1 MFTLDNIQYRNLEE
15 QVQKNKED
23 IARHWEVDRVLADFG
38 VKVLGRVENPGA
50 LNNLPSPGESYGD
63 AYLVGQSAPYD
74 VYVWTRANPNV
85 GEDNPYWLNIG
96 SISIVGPE
104 GPAGRAITNAG
115 LTQDYQ
121 LRLTFS
127 DGTIMNVP
135 GGSLKG
141 PKGENGKDGK
151 NPRIEVVQAENGA
164 NIITYDGDGNWTGVA
179 QVFNGAPGESIVGPQ
194 GPAGTFNIRGI
205 LTSSNLLPLA
215 SSAAPG
221 DAYLITSTTSTTHA
235 YDLWVIVNADS
246 DAAEWVNTG
255 ALSAGTVV
263 TVGGVS
269 QTTFNADTKLNRITE
284 SHTAYVAYIQTPG
297 GADLYMPITS
307 GSLTPN
313 SIAQR
318 NAAGAVPVGE
328 PTVYYHATPKQYV
341 DNIQTN
347 LQTAIDAK
355 VPKFTQQLTYK
366 SAIVQ
371 TTTGGFEAQAIVA
384 SSPVSNT
391 IPVRLNGGA
400 IVAGDP
406 TEANHAATKAYV
418 DQAVANAGGAG
429 GGGVS
434 FTHHSIVASGL
445 TWEQDSSIAGG
456 VYKADISS
464 YIPSGATFAFLSLS
478 SSDGYCN
485 SSRVWPLGY
494 QIGDSAFSEGK
505 IALDY
510 NGILYVKDTYQPYG
524 YIEVGFI

>member
-15 QVQKNKED
+15 QVQKNKEE
-23 IARHWEVDRVLADFG
+23 IAKHWEVDRVLADFG
-38 VKVLGRVENPGA
+38 ITILGTKANA
-50 LNNLPSPGESYGD
+50 SLLPSTAANYGD
-63 AYLVGQSAPYD
+63 AYLVGENPPYD
-74 VYVWTRANPNV
+74 VYIWTRANPNA
-85 GEDNPYWLNIG
+85 GHDSPYWINIG
-96 SISIVGPE
+96 SIAVVGPQ
-104 GPAGRAITNAG
+104 GPSGRSITNAG

-141 PKGENGKDGK
+141 PRGENGKDGK
-151 NPRIEVVQAENGA
+151 NPRIQAVQTDNGA

-179 QVFNGAPGESIVGPQ
+179 QIFNGAPGESIVGPQ

-215 SSAAPG
+215 SDAAPG
-221 DAYLITSTTSTTHA
+221 DSYLITSTTSTTHA
-235 YDLWVIVNADS
+235 YDLWVIVNAES

-255 ALSAGTVV
+255 ALSAGTVI
-263 TVGGVS
+263 TEGGVP
-269 QTTFNADTKLNRITE
+269 QTTFDADTKLNRITGG
-284 SHTAYVAYIQTPG
+284 HTAYVAYIQTPEG
-297 GADLYMPITS
+297 TDAYIPITS

-328 PTVYYHATPKQYV
+328 PTAYFHATPKQYV

-355 VPKFTQQLTYK
+355 VPKFTHNLTYK
-366 SAIVQ
+366 SAILQ
-371 TTTGGFEAQAIVA
+371 QTTGGFEAMSVVG

-391 IPVRLNGGA
+391 IPVRQLGGA
-400 IVAGDP
+400 LVVGEP
-406 TEANHAATKAYV
+406 TEASHAATKSYV
-418 DQAVANAGGAG
+418 DNAVANAGGG

-434 FTHHSIVASGL
+434 FTQNMITAGEL
-445 TWEQDSSIAGG
+445 PWEYDSTMAGG
-456 VYKADISS
+456 VYKTDISS
-464 YIPSGATFAFLSLS
+464 YIPSGAKFAFISIS
-478 SSDGYCN
+478 SSDGYCF

-494 QIGDSAFSEGK
+494 QVGDSAFDDGTLA
-505 IALDY
+505 IDY
-510 NGILYVKDTYQPYG
+510 NDILYVKDTYQPSG
-524 YIEVGFI
+524 YINIGFI